1 MRACCASARII
12 FRGEGSQ
19 RSGAQKNH
27 KKMFPIL
34 MYHSISSNS
43 SSQFRPFAALAEHF
57 EEHISF
63 IQERGYR
70 FWTVS
75 GLLDALKR
83 DPEVAQTAVV
93 ITFDDGFEDFYSA
106 ALPILMRHGATA
118 TLYVVTGS
126 VGGTSTWL
134 LKSGEG
140 SRRML
145 DWRQLT
151 EIRDLGIEIGAHT
164 FTHPQL
170 DCIPASQAKEE
181 ITGSK
186 HALEDKLGIAVR
198 SFAYPYGF
206 YNKPVRS
213 LVDEAGYDSACAV
226 RYAMSSA
233 ADDRFALSRHIVR
246 HGAGDMQI
254 GALLEGRPPLL
265 PLMVDRA
272 RSRIGKF
279 VRQAVYGVRQ

>member
-1 MRACCASARII
+1 
-12 FRGEGSQ
+12 
-19 RSGAQKNH
+19 
-27 KKMFPIL
+27 MFPIL
-34 MYHSISSNS
+34 MYHSISSSAS
-43 SSQFRPFAALAEHF
+43 SEFRAFSALAEHF

-83 DPEVAQTAVV
+83 DPEVAQNAVV
-93 ITFDDGFEDFYSA
+93 ITFDDGFQDFYSA
-106 ALPILMRHGATA
+106 ALPVLMKHGATA

-164 FTHPQL
+164 ITHPQL

-206 YNKPVRS
+206 YNKPVRGF
-213 LVDEAGYDSACAV
+213 VDEAGYDCACAV

-246 HGAGDMQI
+246 HGAGDMRI